1 MAVDEEL
8 GRSGKHALEEGRSAP
23 APGRAGA
30 GAAEQESRAL
40 EGLTLG
46 GKGAVPR

>member
-23 APGRAGA
+23 APG
-30 GAAEQESRAL
+30 AASAPGRRSRSPEPWKA
-40 EGLTLG
+40 
-46 GKGAVPR
+46 